1 MSAGSAASN
10 LGYAKIIPN
19 SNINGNFVNKDNSH
33 YPGGFG
39 SNQIPGLPGLTGAKY
54 NVDAAASRAPG
65 ICMSGGG
72 KKLKRKIK
80 NITKR
85 YKMSKKSMK
94 RKASGM
100 KRKIKAS
107 ISRAISRSRNVSR
120 SRARGVALA
129 GGKKTKRRGGNPF
142 MAFRM
147 GKKMYDKK
155 NEPQTGG
162 YSQYQN
168 NLPMTNSYSTG
179 GILSADNLGL
189 ANPVPYQALS
199 NCTNCIDNYNH
210 FTNSGFPSRGH

>member
-19 SNINGNFVNKDNSH
+19 SNVNGDFVNKDNSH

-39 SNQIPGLPGLTGAKY
+39 SNQVPGLPGLAGAKY
-54 NVDAAASRAPG
+54 NVDAAAARVPG

-85 YKMSKKSMK
+85 YKMPKKSMK

-100 KRKIKAS
+100 RRKIRAS
-107 ISRAISRSRNVSR
+107 LSRAIGRTKSMSRYRGR
-120 SRARGVALA
+120 SIGMA
-129 GGKKTKRRGGNPF
+129 GGRRTKKRRQ
-142 MAFRM
+142 R
-147 GKKMYDKK
+147 
-155 NEPQTGG
+155 GG

-168 NLPMTNSYSTG
+168 NLPMTPTYSTG
-179 GILSADNLGL
+179 GVLSAGNLGL
-189 ANPVPYQALS
+189 ANPVPYQVLS
-199 NCTNCIDNYNH
+199 NCTNCVDNYNH

>member
-39 SNQIPGLPGLTGAKY
+39 SNQVPGLPGLAGAKY
-54 NVDAAASRAPG
+54 NVDAAAARVPG

-94 RKASGM
+94 RKVSGI
-100 KRKIKAS
+100 KRRIKSKLSKISRAMS
-107 ISRAISRSRNVSR
+107 ISRGKSI
-120 SRARGVALA
+120 GLA
-129 GGKKTKRRGGNPF
+129 GGRRTKKHRR
-142 MAFRM
+142 RR
-147 GKKMYDKK
+147 
-155 NEPQTGG
+155 QRGG

-168 NLPMTNSYSTG
+168 NMPMTNSYSTG
-179 GILSADNLGL
+179 GVLSAANLGL
-189 ANPVPYQALS
+189 ANPVPYQVLS
-199 NCTNCIDNYNH
+199 NCTNCVDNYNH

>member
-19 SNINGNFVNKDNSH
+19 SNINSNFVNKDNSH

-39 SNQIPGLPGLTGAKY
+39 SNQVPGLPGLAGAKY
-54 NVDAAASRAPG
+54 NVDAAAARVPG

-94 RKASGM
+94 RKASGI
-100 KRKIKAS
+100 KRRIKS
-107 ISRAISRSRNVSR
+107 KLSKISRAMSSSRGKSI
-120 SRARGVALA
+120 GLA
-129 GGKKTKRRGGNPF
+129 GGRR
-142 MAFRM
+142 RRRTRR
-147 GKKMYDKK
+147 
-155 NEPQTGG
+155 QRGG

-168 NLPMTNSYSTG
+168 NLPMTNTYSTG
-179 GILSADNLGL
+179 GVLSAGNLGL
-189 ANPVPYQALS
+189 ANPVPYQVLS
-199 NCTNCIDNYNH
+199 NCTNCVDNYNH

>member
-10 LGYAKIIPN
+10 LGYANITPN
-19 SNINGNFVNKDNSH
+19 SNVNGNFINKDNSH

-39 SNQIPGLPGLTGAKY
+39 SNQIPGLPGLAGAKY
-54 NVDAAASRAPG
+54 NVDAAAARVPG

-85 YKMSKKSMK
+85 YKMTKKSMK

-100 KRKIKAS
+100 KRRIKATL
-107 ISRAISRSRNVSR
+107 SRAVGRSRSIGLARTR
-120 SRARGVALA
+120 SLA
-129 GGKKTKRRGGNPF
+129 GGRKSRRS
-142 MAFRM
+142 RRSRR
-147 GKKMYDKK
+147 
-155 NEPQTGG
+155 QRGG

-168 NLPMTNSYSTG
+168 NLPMTNTYSTG
-179 GILSADNLGL
+179 GVLSAGNLGL
-189 ANPVPYQALS
+189 ANPVPYKVLS
-199 NCTNCIDNYNH
+199 NCTNCVDNYNH